1 MDSSADLLRSKL
13 PNSSIGRAVGMAQSA
28 FQILVLAGD
37 GIGVEVMQTCL
48 EALRAL
54 ERHVGGFHLE
64 FDRHAAGAEHYRATG
79 IDISDI
85 TMKAAEK
92 ADAILFGSMGLPDV
106 RRPDG
111 REIAPQL
118 DLREHLQLFAGVR
131 PIRTIPGLPSVLA
144 DPRAKDID
152 FVILREQT
160 EGFFFSRG
168 KPDIRGDEEAYDT
181 CKISRPACERL
192 FDYAFRLAARRKARD
207 PKKGRVTCVDKS
219 NVYTSQAFMHRI
231 FWERAKRHP
240 EIASDH
246 AYVDAMALNLVKKPW
261 EYDVLP
267 MENQFGD
274 ILSDLAGGLVG
285 SMGLAPSG
293 DIGDRHALFQPAHGT
308 APDIA
313 GQDKANPTA
322 MLLSAAMMLD
332 WLGERHSEPKLVEAG
347 QLLER
352 AIDTVFA
359 TKKVLP
365 FEFGGRDGNTA
376 ITRAVIGAFSG

>member
-1 MDSSADLLRSKL
+1 
-13 PNSSIGRAVGMAQSA
+13 MAQSSL
-28 FQILVLAGD
+28 QILVLPGD

-54 ERHVGGFHLE
+54 ERHVGGFRLG
-64 FDRHAAGAEHYRATG
+64 FDQHAAGAEHYRATG
-79 IDISDI
+79 IDISDV

-118 DLREHLQLFAGVR
+118 DLREHLDLYAGVR

-152 FVILREQT
+152 IVILREQT

-168 KPDIRGDEEAYDT
+168 KPDIRGDQEAYDT

-192 FDYAFRLAARRKARD
+192 FDYAFRMAARRKARN
-207 PKKGRVTCVDKS
+207 PRKGRVTCVDKS
-219 NVYTSQAFMHRI
+219 NVYTSQAFLNRI
-231 FWERAKRHP
+231 FWERAKNHP
-240 EIASDH
+240 AIAADH

-308 APDIA
+308 APDIV

-332 WLGERHSEPKLVEAG
+332 WLGERHHEPKLVEAG
-347 QLLER
+347 QCLER
-352 AIDTVFA
+352 AIDAVFA
-359 TKKVLP
+359 MKKVLP
-365 FEFGGRDGNTA
+365 FEFGGRDGNAA
-376 ITRAVIGAFSG
+376 ITRAVIEAFSGER

>member
-1 MDSSADLLRSKL
+1 
-13 PNSSIGRAVGMAQSA
+13 MAQTE
-28 FQILVLAGD
+28 FKILVLPGD
-37 GIGVEVMQTCL
+37 GIGVEVMRTCL
-48 EALRAL
+48 ETLRAL
-54 ERHVGGFHLE
+54 ERRMGGFHLE
-64 FDRHAAGAEHYRATG
+64 FDEQAAGAEHYRATG
-79 IDISDI
+79 IDISDA
-85 TMKAAEK
+85 TMRAAEQ

-106 RRPDG
+106 RRLDG

-118 DLREHLQLFAGVR
+118 DLREHLALYAGVR
-131 PIRTIPGLPSVLA
+131 PIRTIPGLASVLA

-160 EGFFFSRG
+160 EGFFYSRG
-168 KPDIRGDEEAYDT
+168 KPDIRGDQEAYDT
-181 CKISRPACERL
+181 CRISRPACGRL
-192 FDYAFRLAARRKARD
+192 FDYAFRLAARRKARNA
-207 PKKGRVTCVDKS
+207 KKGRVTCVDKS
-219 NVYTSQAFMHRI
+219 NVYTSQAFLHRI
-231 FWERAKRHP
+231 FRERAKRHP
-240 EIASDH
+240 EIAADH
-246 AYVDAMALNLVKKPW
+246 AYVDAMALNLVKRPW

-293 DIGDRHALFQPAHGT
+293 DIGDHHALFQPAHGT

-332 WLGERHSEPKLVEAG
+332 WLGDRHHEPKLTEAG
-347 QLLER
+347 HRLER

-359 TKKVLP
+359 TNRVLP
-365 FEFGGRDGNTA
+365 FEFGGRDGNIA
-376 ITRAVIGAFSG
+376 ITRAVIGAFAG

>member
-1 MDSSADLLRSKL
+1 MEYWVDLVPSPARKLVIDGVVRWRNRHWKFWYSRVTASAWRSCA
-13 PNSSIGRAVGMAQSA
+13 P
-28 FQILVLAGD
+28 VL
-37 GIGVEVMQTCL
+37 TRC
-48 EALRAL
+48 AL
-54 ERHVGGFHLE
+54 ERRVGGFHLE
-64 FDRHAAGAEHYRATG
+64 FDQQAAGAEHYRATG
-79 IDISDI
+79 IDISDA
-85 TMKAAEK
+85 TMCAAEK

-106 RRPDG
+106 RRADG

-118 DLREHLQLFAGVR
+118 DLREHLVLYAGVR
-131 PIRTIPGLPSVLA
+131 PIRTIFGLPSVLA

-160 EGFFFSRG
+160 EGFFSRG
-168 KPDIRGDEEAYDT
+168 KPDLRGDQEAYDT

-192 FDYAFRLAARRKARD
+192 FNYAFRLAARRKTRNAC
-207 PKKGRVTCVDKS
+207 KGRVTCVDKS
-219 NVYTSQAFMHRI
+219 NVYTSQAFLNKI

-240 EIASDH
+240 EITADH
-246 AYVDAMALNLVKKPW
+246 VYVDAMALNLVKKPW

-293 DIGDRHALFQPAHGT
+293 DIGDHHALFQPAHGT

-332 WLGERHSEPKLVEAG
+332 WLGERHNEGKLVEAG

-352 AIDTVFA
+352 AIDHVFA
-359 TKKVLP
+359 ARKALP
-365 FEFGGRDGNTA
+365 F
-376 ITRAVIGAFSG
+376 